1 MMETMERTVLW
12 LRKGEKQYAL
22 LCGEDRCH
30 LITLNDQCNP
40 KDVQKLLKTNPF
52 CEESLKQRK
61 IHFVTILKKDI
72 WGVRF
77 DGNRAGHALYLRVV
91 NRKTWKYTLTT
102 DMDPGIMEG
111 FFGNVRRLPAPWDK
125 APDCWRKEQQDPDVL
140 AQMKAIKLCL
150 GVAAIL
156 FGALSLLGAKPNA
169 LWSGLFLLVPV
180 SCIILAIFLPT
191 YFTLADMDD
200 NRTPEF
206 GIGLSLIMLLSFVF
220 LSLRSFL
227 TNYVEFGRFFLC
239 SAICGS
245 AICVLL
251 WLYVKEFRMR
261 VGYFLLLS
269 FLIVTMCGA
278 GVVGY
283 INAALDTTDPQ
294 IFVYTV
300 ERLHKSSGKSSGY
313 YCYVILHN
321 GKEMDIRVSKAT
333 YDNLTVGDRVR
344 VAHKEGSLGL
354 EYVFVLEE

>member
-30 LITLNDQCNP
+30 LITLNDQCAP

-111 FFGNVRRLPAPWDK
+111 FFGNLRRLPAPWDK
-125 APDCWRKEQQDPDVL
+125 APDCWRKEQQDPNVL

-156 FGALSLLGAKPNA
+156 FGTLSLLGVKPNA

-191 YFTLADMDD
+191 YFTLADMDG

-206 GIGLSLIMLLSFVF
+206 GIGLSRLTILPLMF
-220 LSLRSFL
+220 LSLRSFF
-227 TNYVEFGRFFLC
+227 TNYIEFGTFFLY
-239 SAICGS
+239 SAICG
-245 AICVLL
+245 ALICLIL
-251 WLYVKEFRMR
+251 WIYVKEFRNR
-261 VGYFLLLS
+261 VGHFLLLS
-269 FLIVTMCGA
+269 LIIVTMCGA

-283 INAALDTTDPQ
+283 LNTALNTTEPQ
-294 IFVYTV
+294 IRTYTV
-300 ERLHKSSGKSSGY
+300 EELKTSSGKSTSY
-313 YCYVILHN
+313 NCYVTLHD
-321 GKEMDIRVSKAT
+321 GKQVKIRVSKEM
-333 YDNLTVGDRVR
+333 YEILEVGEQVR
-344 VAHKEGSLGL
+344 VAHKEGGLGL
-354 EYVFVLEE
+354 EYVFILEE